1 MTNEMKKENTTVM
14 EAAHEK
20 AKTAMKEHVATAKPH
35 EFVEF
40 SFGSE
45 DAFKRR
51 EAIKSA
57 QEHVRNCVKKTGGNM
72 PTELIEAYEGLHQVM
87 EHIKKVELEVIRVGR

>member
-1 MTNEMKKENTTVM
+1 MENKNTTEMKTTKEV
-14 EAAHEK
+14 
-20 AKTAMKEHVATAKPH
+20 KEVLKNAH

-40 SFGSE
+40 SFSSE

-51 EAIKSA
+51 EAVKSA
-57 QEHVRNCVKKTGGNM
+57 QEHVRSVVKKTGGNM
-72 PTELIEAYEGLHQVM
+72 PSELIEAYEGLHQVM

>member
-1 MTNEMKKENTTVM
+1 MTKERT
-14 EAAHEK
+14 EAV
-20 AKTAMKEHVATAKPH
+20 KETLKNNH

-40 SFGSE
+40 SFSSE

-51 EAIKSA
+51 ESVKCA
-57 QEHVRNCVKKTGGNM
+57 QEHIRSMVKKTGGNM

>member
-1 MTNEMKKENTTVM
+1 MTMENKTVETKKETTN
-14 EAAHEK
+14 AA
-20 AKTAMKEHVATAKPH
+20 TPRPH

-40 SFGSE
+40 SYSSE

-57 QEHVRNCVKKTGGNM
+57 QEHVRSVVKETGGNM
-72 PTELIEAYEGLHQVM
+72 PHDLIEAYEGLHKVM
-87 EHIKKVELEVIRVGR
+87 EHIKKVELEIIRVGR